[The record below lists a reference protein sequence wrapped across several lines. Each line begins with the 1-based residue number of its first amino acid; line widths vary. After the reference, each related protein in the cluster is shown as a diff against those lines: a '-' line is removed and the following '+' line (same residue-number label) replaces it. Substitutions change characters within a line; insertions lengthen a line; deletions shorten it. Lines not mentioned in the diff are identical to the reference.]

1 MGRHQWRRRCRRC
14 RRRRRMQFSEPFHIL
29 ILIYMT
35 HYETMMMMLMM
46 MPVHARNKQIWFA
59 L

>member
-1 MGRHQWRRRCRRC
+1 MGRHQWRRRCRRRRR

-35 HYETMMMMLMM
+35 HYETMMMM
-46 MPVHARNKQIWFA
+46 PVHARNKQIWFA

>member
-1 MGRHQWRRRCRRC
+1 MGRHQWRRRC

-29 ILIYMT
+29 ILIHMT